1 MEASI
6 ANSVR
11 HVQNVVSLHGHP
23 TCPEGLGSRLPLRS
37 SSFLR
42 GSSLPKHR
50 LFYSGF
56 IRRAEI
62 LDRVLRCSAK
72 YGVPSGDTGSSAY
85 NKQPSEKSKH
95 HLDVTTRTPQGNQD
109 GLKPLKSSSNKPV
122 LSMPFKVEEETA
134 IETSKARHKGR
145 VGTYIRE
152 GNVSLASFGIKVKR
166 DKKGKKV
173 DLTKSLSQMLPYV
186 VLATAVSA
194 LIQPASFAW
203 VSKDYYAP
211 ALGGIML
218 SIGVQLSVSDFALV
232 IKRPLPVLVGYVA
245 QYIVKPLL
253 GLLVCAAL
261 SVSPAFSSGLILT
274 SCVAGAQL
282 SSYAAFLSEGD
293 VALSIILTSLTT
305 ITSVIITPLLTKF
318 LIGSVVP
325 VDVIAMGKSI
335 LQVVILPIV
344 LGLSLNTYAKNFV
357 DKIRPFMPLM
367 AMVCTS
373 LCIGSPLALN
383 KSRIVSMEGFLLL
396 FPVLAF
402 HISAFVLGYWVPRL
416 PFWKQDE
423 KVSRTVSLC
432 TGMQSSTLA
441 MLLATQFLG
450 DSHAVPPAC
459 SVVVMAIMGLSL
471 ASFWGKGH
479 QIRNIRRVLP
489 GDVSYA

>member
-1 MEASI
+1 MATSLANHVHSIQSLPALPGTSTRCKASR
-6 ANSVR
+6 N
-11 HVQNVVSLHGHP
+11 
-23 TCPEGLGSRLPLRS
+23 RS
-37 SSFLR
+37 SPISSSVFF
-42 GSSLPKHR
+42 GSGLPKHD
-50 LFYSGF
+50 LFYYGF
-56 IRRAEI
+56 IRRAE
-62 LDRVLRCSAK
+62 LFHHVVKCGGNYRGPPRDKSRSCNHTE
-72 YGVPSGDTGSSAY
+72 Y
-85 NKQPSEKSKH
+85 SEKNKRHRDVNAGNSKACS
-95 HLDVTTRTPQGNQD
+95 
-109 GLKPLKSSSNKPV
+109 KSSRTSTSYEGQQEV
-122 LSMPFKVEEETA
+122 AS
-134 IETSKARHKGR
+134 IEMVRARHKGR

-166 DKKGKKV
+166 DKKGQKV

-186 VLATAVSA
+186 VLATAVAA
-194 LIQPASFAW
+194 LTQPASFAW

-232 IKRPLPVLVGYVA
+232 LKRPLPVLVGYVA
-245 QYIVKPLL
+245 QYMVKPLL
-253 GLLVCAAL
+253 GVLVCAAF

-305 ITSVIITPLLTKF
+305 VTSVIITPLLTKIM
-318 LIGSVVP
+318 IGSVVP

-344 LGLSLNTYAKNFV
+344 LGLSLNTYAKGFV
-357 DKIRPFMPLM
+357 DKIRAFMPLM

-383 KSRIVSMEGFLLL
+383 RSRIISMEGFRLL

-402 HISAFVLGYWVPRL
+402 HVSAFVLGYWVPRL

-423 KVSRTVSLC
+423 KVSRTISLC

-450 DSHAVPPAC
+450 GSHAVPPAC
-459 SVVVMAIMGLSL
+459 SVVVMAVMGLSL

-479 QIRNIRRVLP
+479 QIRNFNPL

>member
-1 MEASI
+1 MAISLANPVYSI
-6 ANSVR
+6 QSLPALPG
-11 HVQNVVSLHGHP
+11 VS
-23 TCPEGLGSRLPLRS
+23 TRCKATRNRS
-37 SSFLR
+37 SPISSSAFF
-42 GSSLPKHR
+42 GSGLPKHD
-50 LFYSGF
+50 LLYYGF
-56 IRRAEI
+56 IRRAE
-62 LDRVLRCSAK
+62 LYHHVVKCGGNYRGHPRDNSRSCNHK
-72 YGVPSGDTGSSAY
+72 EY
-85 NKQPSEKSKH
+85 SEKNKRH
-95 HLDVTTRTPQGNQD
+95 RDVNASNSEPCS
-109 GLKPLKSSSNKPV
+109 KSSRTSTSYEGQQEV
-122 LSMPFKVEEETA
+122 AS
-134 IETSKARHKGR
+134 IEMVRARHKGR

-166 DKKGKKV
+166 DKKGQKV

-186 VLATAVSA
+186 VLATAVAA
-194 LIQPASFAW
+194 LTQPASFAW

-232 IKRPLPVLVGYVA
+232 LKRPLPVLVGYVA
-245 QYIVKPLL
+245 QYMVKPLL
-253 GLLVCAAL
+253 GVLICAAFN
-261 SVSPAFSSGLILT
+261 VSPAFSSGLILT

-305 ITSVIITPLLTKF
+305 VTSVIITPLLTK
-318 LIGSVVP
+318 LMIGSVVP

-344 LGLSLNTYAKNFV
+344 LGLSLNTYAKGFV
-357 DKIRPFMPLM
+357 DKIRAFMPLL

-383 KSRIVSMEGFLLL
+383 RSRIISMEGFRLL

-402 HISAFVLGYWVPRL
+402 HVSAFVLGYWVPRL

-423 KVSRTVSLC
+423 KVSRTISLC

-450 DSHAVPPAC
+450 GSHAVPPAC
-459 SVVVMAIMGLSL
+459 SVVVMAVMGLSL
-471 ASFWGKGH
+471 ATFWGKGH
-479 QIRNIRRVLP
+479 QIRNFNPL